1 MRNEATNKV
10 INHNFFTQIKPSGWS
25 SALTLLISLLF
36 SFLSMCFCLLF
47 DTLCQKEYVLRIMRQ
62 ITVCLHRT
70 HCASVE
76 LRIEPS
82 LWRCHMLTLFAL
94 MAQCPTSCW
103 HYCGEDYRKLAIVA
117 VSLTIKLKLA
127 KKTLRKRQILQISCS
142 QSKT

>member
-82 LWRCHMLTLFAL
+82 WQPYVDIICFDGPMSYFLLTLLRRRLQEASHCCCQFD
-94 MAQCPTSCW
+94 
-103 HYCGEDYRKLAIVA
+103 HKIEIGK
-117 VSLTIKLKLA
+117 